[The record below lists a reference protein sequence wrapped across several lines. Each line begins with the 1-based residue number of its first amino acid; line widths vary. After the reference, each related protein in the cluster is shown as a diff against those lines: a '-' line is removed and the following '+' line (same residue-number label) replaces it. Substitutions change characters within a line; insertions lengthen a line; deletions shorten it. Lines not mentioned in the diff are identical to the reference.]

1 MRSVAP
7 LEAFAGPRFDRL
19 AERLARR
26 EEIDAALREWTEQ
39 EMPFPLAERP
49 RAAGVPASVVLRPT
63 DLYEDPQLA
72 ARWFFVTPDHSVMG
86 PIPYDG
92 PATIFSETPA
102 VLHEAA
108 PALGEDSHEV
118 LRDLLGLTP
127 DEIADS
133 AASVAGAL
141 A

>member
-1 MRSVAP
+1 MDYSHY
-7 LEAFAGPRFDRL
+7 AFET
-19 AERLARR
+19 ERL
-26 EEIDAALREWTEQ
+26 
-39 EMPFPLAERP
+39 

-72 ARWFFVTPDHSVMG
+72 TRRFFVTLDHSVMG
-86 PIPYDG
+86 PTPYDG

-102 VLHEAA
+102 VLRKAA
-108 PALGEDSHEV
+108 PALGEDTHEV

-127 DEIADS
+127 GEIADY
-133 AASVAGAL
+133 AAAGAL